1 MMQYRDLLIDALM
14 DQNFTLDEAEQLIS
28 LRERLEHQ
36 QQQEEA
42 FRNFARWLVRQGR
55 LSEFDEK

>member
-28 LRERLEHQ
+28 LRERIENQ
-36 QQQEEA
+36 RQQEEA
-42 FRNFARWLVRQGR
+42 FRNFARWLVKQGR
-55 LSEFDEK
+55 LNEFDEK

>member
-36 QQQEEA
+36 RQQEEA
-42 FRNFARWLVRQGR
+42 FRNFARWLVKQGR
-55 LSEFDEK
+55 LNEFGEK

>member
-14 DQNFTLDEAEQLIS
+14 DQDFTLDEAEQLIS
-28 LRERLEHQ
+28 LRERVEHQ

-42 FRNFARWLVRQGR
+42 FRNFARWLVKHGR
-55 LSEFDEK
+55 LSEFNEE

>member
-28 LRERLEHQ
+28 LRERLELE

-42 FRNFARWLVRQGR
+42 FRNFARWLVKQGR

>member
-28 LRERLEHQ
+28 LRERLESQ
-36 QQQEEA
+36 QRQEEA
-42 FRNFARWLVRQGR
+42 FRNFARWLVKQGR
-55 LSEFDEK
+55 LNELEDE

>member
-28 LRERLEHQ
+28 LRERLERQ
-36 QQQEEA
+36 QSQEEA
-42 FRNFARWLVRQGR
+42 LRNFARWLVKQGR
-55 LSEFDEK
+55 LNEFDEE

>member
-28 LRERLEHQ
+28 LRERLENQ
-36 QQQEEA
+36 RQQEEA
-42 FRNFARWLVRQGR
+42 FRNFARWLVKQGR
-55 LSEFDEK
+55 LNEFEEK

>member
-36 QQQEEA
+36 QLQEEA
-42 FRNFARWLVRQGR
+42 FRNFARWLVKQGR
-55 LSEFDEK
+55 LNEFDDQ

>member
-28 LRERLEHQ
+28 LRERLENQ
-36 QQQEEA
+36 RQQEEA
-42 FRNFARWLVRQGR
+42 FRNFARWLVKQGR
-55 LSEFDEK
+55 LNEFDEK

>member
-14 DQNFTLDEAEQLIS
+14 DQSFTLEEAEQLIA

-36 QQQEEA
+36 QRQEEA
-42 FRNFARWLVRQGR
+42 FRNFARWLVKQG
-55 LSEFDEK
+55 LLNEFDEE

>member
-28 LRERLEHQ
+28 LRERLESEQ
-36 QQQEEA
+36 RQEEA
-42 FRNFARWLVRQGR
+42 FRNFARWLVKQGR
-55 LSEFDEK
+55 LNEFEDE

>member
-28 LRERLEHQ
+28 LRERLENQ
-36 QQQEEA
+36 RQQEEA
-42 FRNFARWLVRQGR
+42 FRNFARWLVKQGR
-55 LSEFDEK
+55 LNEFDDK

>member
-28 LRERLEHQ
+28 LRERLESQ
-36 QQQEEA
+36 QRQEEA
-42 FRNFARWLVRQGR
+42 FRNFARWLVKQGR
-55 LSEFDEK
+55 LNEFEDE

>member
-28 LRERLEHQ
+28 LRERLENQ
-36 QQQEEA
+36 RQQEEA
-42 FRNFARWLVRQGR
+42 FRNFARWLVKQGR
-55 LSEFDEK
+55 LNEFDAK

>member
-14 DQNFTLDEAEQLIS
+14 DQSFTLDEAEQLIS

-36 QQQEEA
+36 QRQEEA
-42 FRNFARWLVRQGR
+42 FRNFARWLVKQGR
-55 LSEFDEK
+55 LKEFDEE

>member
-28 LRERLEHQ
+28 LRERLERQ
-36 QQQEEA
+36 QVQEEA
-42 FRNFARWLVRQGR
+42 LRNFARWLVKHGR
-55 LSEFDEK
+55 LNEFDEN